1 MHAFRTTL
9 PVVLAALLAADL
21 LIAAE
26 RPVRSANAPTASLL
40 LGTNAPPRDF
50 DDRTPPHAFR
60 DRSMF
65 AITPEMPRSFRRHDL
80 VQIIVRESS
89 QASSSQEADAGKRY
103 RLDGR
108 IAAWPDLNLSDLLD
122 LRVMAGRTTNLP
134 EVRIQGSKDFSGDG
148 EYKREDD
155 FTTRLTAQVVEIL
168 PNGNLILEARTH
180 IRLDDETTTIKVT
193 GVCRPEDVT
202 VANTVLSSSIA
213 DLNIEKTNTGELRR
227 TTQKGLLSRLF
238 DTVFAF

>member
-1 MHAFRTTL
+1 MMTNRSAL
-9 PVVLAALLAADL
+9 SLALAAVIPVTALH
-21 LIAAE
+21 AAE
-26 RPVRSANAPTASLL
+26 RRERTASAPTASLL
-40 LGTNAPPRDF
+40 AVTPPPMRDL
-50 DDRTPPHAFR
+50 DDRTPAHAFR

-80 VQIIVRESS
+80 IQIIVRESS
-89 QASSSQEADAGKRY
+89 RAKSKQEADAGKRY

-122 LRVMAGRTTNLP
+122 LRVMAGRTANLP

-168 PNGNLILEARTH
+168 PNGNLVLEARTH
-180 IRLDDETTTIKVT
+180 IRLDNETTTIKLT

-213 DLNIEKTNTGELRR
+213 DLNLEKTNTGELRR